1 MPKYS
6 HCCKLAL
13 VMCMLL
19 YIVETIKYLYNIN
32 TQFSILYVHFW
43 WKKCIFRGN
52 QDGEEKNPY
61 LRIYP

>member
-1 MPKYS
+1 
-6 HCCKLAL
+6 
-13 VMCMLL
+13 MCMLL